1 MADVKPTASAVKANT
16 TVQHQK
22 SSNSISW
29 IAPLSCVI
37 LGYIIWRFVLG
48 SPSNFTQP
56 DTTSFFWPQ
65 HKGLKPTAGFAKMY
79 EGGIIVP
86 ILIGCFL
93 TVLTFVIERFLTVK
107 RAAGA
112 GNIGEFIRKIQYHL
126 ANKEIDKAIA
136 ECDKQQG
143 SVGNVMKSGLRTYK
157 EMITNTELS
166 TDQKVMNIQKSVE
179 ETTALELPMLEKNLT
194 IIATLASVST
204 LIGLLGTVIGMI
216 KAFSA
221 LGNSGG
227 STDSTAL
234 ANGISEALVNTA
246 LGIGTSAIC
255 IIAYNL
261 FTSRIDELTYSIDE
275 IGLSVNQNYAT
286 HHN

>member
-1 MADVKPTASAVKANT
+1 MSTQQPKPAAKAAATEKKSGGISAGLILIILFV
-16 TVQHQK
+16 
-22 SSNSISW
+22 
-29 IAPLSCVI
+29 IAI
-37 LGYIIWRFVLG
+37 LIYMFVMGDG
-48 SPSNFTQP
+48 SHF
-56 DTTSFFWPQ
+56 
-65 HKGLKPTAGFAKMY
+65 
-79 EGGIIVP
+79 EGGTNEGHPLPGDYFGIVYKGGVIVP
-86 ILIGCFL
+86 VLMTCFL
-93 TVLTFVIERFLTVK
+93 TALTFSIERLLT
-107 RAAGA
+107 
-112 GNIGEFIRKIQYHL
+112 IGKAKGTGDVNAFVRSIQASL
-126 ANKEIDKAIA
+126 DKDDAEAAIA
-136 ECDKQQG
+136 ACNKQKG
-143 SVGNVMKSGLRTYK
+143 SVGNVTLSAVKKYKQLTGDKSLDK
-157 EMITNTELS
+157 EQKLAALS
-166 TDQKVMNIQKSVE
+166 KEVE
-179 ETTALELPMLEKNLT
+179 EATSLELPMLEKNLT

-261 FTSRIDELTYSIDE
+261 FTSKIDELTYSIDE

>member
-1 MADVKPTASAVKANT
+1 MSTQQPKPAAKPAATEKKSGGISAGLILIILFV
-16 TVQHQK
+16 
-22 SSNSISW
+22 
-29 IAPLSCVI
+29 IAI
-37 LGYIIWRFVLG
+37 LIFMFVMGDG
-48 SPSNFTQP
+48 SHF
-56 DTTSFFWPQ
+56 
-65 HKGLKPTAGFAKMY
+65 
-79 EGGIIVP
+79 EGGTNEGHPLPGDYFGIVYKGGVIVP
-86 ILIGCFL
+86 VLMTCFL
-93 TVLTFVIERFLTVK
+93 TALTFSIERLLT
-107 RAAGA
+107 
-112 GNIGEFIRKIQYHL
+112 IGKAKGTGDVNAFVRSIQASL
-126 ANKEIDKAIA
+126 DKDDADAAIA
-136 ECDKQQG
+136 ACNKQKG
-143 SVGNVMKSGLRTYK
+143 SVGNVTLSAVKKYKQLTGDKSLDK
-157 EMITNTELS
+157 EQKLASLS
-166 TDQKVMNIQKSVE
+166 KEVE
-179 ETTALELPMLEKNLT
+179 EATSLELPMLEKNLT

-261 FTSRIDELTYSIDE
+261 FTSKIDELTYSIDE

>member
-1 MADVKPTASAVKANT
+1 MSTQQPKPAAKPAATEKKSGGISAGLILIILFVI
-16 TVQHQK
+16 
-22 SSNSISW
+22 SIL
-29 IAPLSCVI
+29 IFM
-37 LGYIIWRFVLG
+37 FVMGDG
-48 SPSNFTQP
+48 SHF
-56 DTTSFFWPQ
+56 
-65 HKGLKPTAGFAKMY
+65 
-79 EGGIIVP
+79 EGGTNEGHPLPGDYFGIVYKGGVIVP
-86 ILIGCFL
+86 VLITCFL
-93 TVLTFVIERFLTVK
+93 TALTFSIERLLT
-107 RAAGA
+107 
-112 GNIGEFIRKIQYHL
+112 IGKAKGTGDVNAFVRSIQASL
-126 ANKEIDKAIA
+126 DKDDAEAAIA
-136 ECDKQQG
+136 ACNKQKG
-143 SVGNVMKSGLRTYK
+143 SVGNVTLSAVKKYKQLTGDKSLDK
-157 EMITNTELS
+157 EQKLASLS
-166 TDQKVMNIQKSVE
+166 KEVE
-179 ETTALELPMLEKNLT
+179 EATSLELPMLEKNLT

>member
-1 MADVKPTASAVKANT
+1 MSTQQPKPAAAKPAAAPQKKSGGISAGLVLIILF
-16 TVQHQK
+16 V
-22 SSNSISW
+22 
-29 IAPLSCVI
+29 IALCI
-37 LGYIIWRFVLG
+37 YIFVMGDG
-48 SPSNFTQP
+48 SHF
-56 DTTSFFWPQ
+56 
-65 HKGLKPTAGFAKMY
+65 
-79 EGGIIVP
+79 EGGTNEGHPLPGDYFGIVYKGGVIVP
-86 ILIGCFL
+86 VLMTCFL
-93 TVLTFVIERFLTVK
+93 TALTFSIERLFTIGKAKGTGDVNAFVRSIQAFLDKDDVE
-107 RAAGA
+107 GA
-112 GNIGEFIRKIQYHL
+112 I
-126 ANKEIDKAIA
+126 KAC
-136 ECDKQQG
+136 EKQKG
-143 SVGNVMKSGLRTYK
+143 SVGNVTLSAIKKYK
-157 EMITNTELS
+157 QLTTDGSLDKEQKLS
-166 TDQKVMNIQKSVE
+166 ALSKEVE
-179 ETTALELPMLEKNLT
+179 EATSLELPMLEKNLT

-246 LGIGTSAIC
+246 LGIGSSAVC

>member
-179 ETTALELPMLEKNLT
+179 ETTALELPMLEKNLVFLST
-194 IIATLASVST
+194 IASVATL
-204 LIGLLGTVIGMI
+204 LGLLGTVLGMI
-216 KAFSA
+216 KSFSA
-221 LGNSGG
+221 LGDEGG
-227 STDSTAL
+227 GEAAKELSK
-234 ANGISEALVNTA
+234 GISEALFNTA
-246 LGIGTSAIC
+246 LGIGTSAIA
-255 IIAYNL
+255 IIFYNM
-261 FTSRIDELTYSIDE
+261 FTTKIDSVTHGIDESGFTLTQSFAT
-275 IGLSVNQNYAT
+275 NYK
-286 HHN
+286 

>member
-1 MADVKPTASAVKANT
+1 MSTQQPKPAAKPAATEKKSGGISAGLILIILFVI
-16 TVQHQK
+16 
-22 SSNSISW
+22 SIL
-29 IAPLSCVI
+29 IFM
-37 LGYIIWRFVLG
+37 FVMGDG
-48 SPSNFTQP
+48 SHF
-56 DTTSFFWPQ
+56 
-65 HKGLKPTAGFAKMY
+65 
-79 EGGIIVP
+79 EGGTNEGHPLPGDYFGIVYKGGVIVP
-86 ILIGCFL
+86 VLMTCFL
-93 TVLTFVIERFLTVK
+93 TALTFSIERLLT
-107 RAAGA
+107 
-112 GNIGEFIRKIQYHL
+112 IGKAKGTGDVNAFVRSIQASL
-126 ANKEIDKAIA
+126 DKDDSDAAIA
-136 ECDKQQG
+136 ACNKQKG
-143 SVGNVMKSGLRTYK
+143 SVGNVTLSAVKKYKQLTGDKSLDK
-157 EMITNTELS
+157 EQKLAALS
-166 TDQKVMNIQKSVE
+166 KEVE
-179 ETTALELPMLEKNLT
+179 EATSLELPMLEKNLT

-261 FTSRIDELTYSIDE
+261 FTSKIDELTYSIDE

>member
-1 MADVKPTASAVKANT
+1 MSTQQPKPAAKPAATEKKSGGISAGLILIILFVI
-16 TVQHQK
+16 
-22 SSNSISW
+22 SIL
-29 IAPLSCVI
+29 IFM
-37 LGYIIWRFVLG
+37 FVMGDG
-48 SPSNFTQP
+48 SHF
-56 DTTSFFWPQ
+56 
-65 HKGLKPTAGFAKMY
+65 
-79 EGGIIVP
+79 EGGTNEGHPLPGDYFGIVYKGGVIVP
-86 ILIGCFL
+86 VLITCFL
-93 TVLTFVIERFLTVK
+93 TALTFSIERLLT
-107 RAAGA
+107 
-112 GNIGEFIRKIQYHL
+112 IGKAKGTGDVNAFVRSIQASL
-126 ANKEIDKAIA
+126 DKDDAEAAIA
-136 ECDKQQG
+136 ACNKQKG
-143 SVGNVMKSGLRTYK
+143 SVGNVTLSAVKKYKQLTGDKSLDK
-157 EMITNTELS
+157 EQKLASLS
-166 TDQKVMNIQKSVE
+166 KEVE
-179 ETTALELPMLEKNLT
+179 EATSLELPMLEKNLT

-261 FTSRIDELTYSIDE
+261 FTSKIDELTYCIDE
-275 IGLSVNQNYAT
+275 IGLSVNQNYAA

>member
-1 MADVKPTASAVKANT
+1 MSTQQPKTAAKAAATEKKSGGISAGLILIILFV
-16 TVQHQK
+16 
-22 SSNSISW
+22 
-29 IAPLSCVI
+29 IAI
-37 LGYIIWRFVLG
+37 AIYTFVMGDG
-48 SPSNFTQP
+48 SHF
-56 DTTSFFWPQ
+56 
-65 HKGLKPTAGFAKMY
+65 
-79 EGGIIVP
+79 EGGTNEGHPLPGDYFGIVYKGGVIVP
-86 ILIGCFL
+86 VLMTCFL
-93 TVLTFVIERFLTVK
+93 TALTFSIERLLT
-107 RAAGA
+107 
-112 GNIGEFIRKIQYHL
+112 IGKAKGTGDVNAFVRSIQASL
-126 ANKEIDKAIA
+126 DKDDTEGAIA
-136 ECDKQQG
+136 TCNKQKG
-143 SVGNVMKSGLRTYK
+143 SVGNVTLSAVKKYKQLTTDKSLDK
-157 EMITNTELS
+157 EQKLAALS
-166 TDQKVMNIQKSVE
+166 KEVE
-179 ETTALELPMLEKNLT
+179 EATSLELPMLEKNLT

>member
-1 MADVKPTASAVKANT
+1 MSTQQPKPAAKPAATEKKSGGISAGLILIILFVI
-16 TVQHQK
+16 
-22 SSNSISW
+22 SIL
-29 IAPLSCVI
+29 IFM
-37 LGYIIWRFVLG
+37 FVMGDG
-48 SPSNFTQP
+48 SHF
-56 DTTSFFWPQ
+56 
-65 HKGLKPTAGFAKMY
+65 
-79 EGGIIVP
+79 EGGTNEGHPLPGDYFGIVYKGGVIVP
-86 ILIGCFL
+86 VLMTCFL
-93 TVLTFVIERFLTVK
+93 TALTFSIERLLT
-107 RAAGA
+107 
-112 GNIGEFIRKIQYHL
+112 IGKAKGTGDVNAFVRSIQASL
-126 ANKEIDKAIA
+126 DKDDTDGAIA
-136 ECDKQQG
+136 ACNKQKG
-143 SVGNVMKSGLRTYK
+143 SVGNVTLSAVKKYKQLTGDKSLDK
-157 EMITNTELS
+157 EQKLAALS
-166 TDQKVMNIQKSVE
+166 KEVE
-179 ETTALELPMLEKNLT
+179 EATSLELPMLEKNLT

>member
-1 MADVKPTASAVKANT
+1 MSTQQPKPAAKPAAAPKKSGGISAGLILIILFV
-16 TVQHQK
+16 
-22 SSNSISW
+22 
-29 IAPLSCVI
+29 IALLI
-37 LGYIIWRFVLG
+37 YNFVMGDG
-48 SPSNFTQP
+48 SHF
-56 DTTSFFWPQ
+56 
-65 HKGLKPTAGFAKMY
+65 
-79 EGGIIVP
+79 EGGTSEGHPLPGDYFGIVYKGGVIVP
-86 ILIGCFL
+86 VLITCFL
-93 TVLTFVIERFLTVK
+93 TALTFSIERLLT
-107 RAAGA
+107 
-112 GNIGEFIRKIQYHL
+112 IGKAKGTGDVNAFVRSIQASL
-126 ANKEIDKAIA
+126 DKDDAEAAIA
-136 ECDKQQG
+136 ACNKQKG
-143 SVGNVMKSGLRTYK
+143 SVGNVTLSAVKKYKQLTGDKSLDK
-157 EMITNTELS
+157 EQKLAALS
-166 TDQKVMNIQKSVE
+166 KEVE
-179 ETTALELPMLEKNLT
+179 EATSLELPMLEKNLT

-261 FTSRIDELTYSIDE
+261 FTSKIDELTYSIDE

>member
-1 MADVKPTASAVKANT
+1 MSTQQPKPAAKPAATDKKSGGISAGLILIILFV
-16 TVQHQK
+16 
-22 SSNSISW
+22 
-29 IAPLSCVI
+29 IAI
-37 LGYIIWRFVLG
+37 AIYTFVMGDG
-48 SPSNFTQP
+48 SHF
-56 DTTSFFWPQ
+56 
-65 HKGLKPTAGFAKMY
+65 
-79 EGGIIVP
+79 EGGTNEGHPLPGDYFGIVYKGGVIVP
-86 ILIGCFL
+86 VLMTCFL
-93 TVLTFVIERFLTVK
+93 TALTFSIERLLT
-107 RAAGA
+107 
-112 GNIGEFIRKIQYHL
+112 IGKAKGTGDVNAFVRSIQASL
-126 ANKEIDKAIA
+126 DKDDSDGAIA
-136 ECDKQQG
+136 ACNKQKG
-143 SVGNVMKSGLRTYK
+143 SVGNVTLSAVKKYKQLTGDKSLDK
-157 EMITNTELS
+157 EQKLAALS
-166 TDQKVMNIQKSVE
+166 KEVE
-179 ETTALELPMLEKNLT
+179 EATSLELPMLEKNLT

-261 FTSRIDELTYSIDE
+261 FTSKIDELTYSIDE

>member
-1 MADVKPTASAVKANT
+1 MSTQQPKPAAKPAATEKKSGGISAGLILIILFVI
-16 TVQHQK
+16 
-22 SSNSISW
+22 SIL
-29 IAPLSCVI
+29 IFM
-37 LGYIIWRFVLG
+37 FVMGDG
-48 SPSNFTQP
+48 SHF
-56 DTTSFFWPQ
+56 
-65 HKGLKPTAGFAKMY
+65 
-79 EGGIIVP
+79 EGGTNEGHPLPGDYFGIVYKGGVIVP
-86 ILIGCFL
+86 VLITCFL
-93 TVLTFVIERFLTVK
+93 TALTFSIERLLT
-107 RAAGA
+107 
-112 GNIGEFIRKIQYHL
+112 IGKAKGTGDVNAFVRSIQASL
-126 ANKEIDKAIA
+126 DKDDAEAAIA
-136 ECDKQQG
+136 ACNKQKG
-143 SVGNVMKSGLRTYK
+143 SVGNVTLSAVKKYKQLTGDKSLDK
-157 EMITNTELS
+157 EQKLASLS
-166 TDQKVMNIQKSVE
+166 KEVE
-179 ETTALELPMLEKNLT
+179 EATSLELPMLEKNLT

-261 FTSRIDELTYSIDE
+261 FTSRIDELTYCIDE

>member
-1 MADVKPTASAVKANT
+1 MSTQQPKPAAKPAATEKKSGGISAGLILIILFV
-16 TVQHQK
+16 
-22 SSNSISW
+22 
-29 IAPLSCVI
+29 IAI
-37 LGYIIWRFVLG
+37 LIFMFVMGDG
-48 SPSNFTQP
+48 SHF
-56 DTTSFFWPQ
+56 
-65 HKGLKPTAGFAKMY
+65 
-79 EGGIIVP
+79 EGGTNEGHPLPGDYFGIVYKGGVIVP
-86 ILIGCFL
+86 VLMTCFL
-93 TVLTFVIERFLTVK
+93 TALTFSIERLLTIGKAKGTGDVNAFV
-107 RAAGA
+107 RA
-112 GNIGEFIRKIQYHL
+112 IQASL
-126 ANKEIDKAIA
+126 DKDDAEGAIA
-136 ECDKQQG
+136 ACNKQKG
-143 SVGNVMKSGLRTYK
+143 SVGNVTLSAVKKYKQLTGDKSLDK
-157 EMITNTELS
+157 EQKLAALS
-166 TDQKVMNIQKSVE
+166 KEVE
-179 ETTALELPMLEKNLT
+179 EATSLELPMLEKNLT

-261 FTSRIDELTYSIDE
+261 FTSKIDELTYSIDE

>member
-1 MADVKPTASAVKANT
+1 MSTQQPKPAAKPAATEKKSGGISAGLILIILFV
-16 TVQHQK
+16 
-22 SSNSISW
+22 
-29 IAPLSCVI
+29 IAVAIFS
-37 LGYIIWRFVLG
+37 FVMGDG
-48 SPSNFTQP
+48 SHF
-56 DTTSFFWPQ
+56 
-65 HKGLKPTAGFAKMY
+65 
-79 EGGIIVP
+79 EGGTNEGHPLPGDYFGIVYKGGVIVP
-86 ILIGCFL
+86 VLMTCFL
-93 TVLTFVIERFLTVK
+93 TALTFSIERIVTIGKAKGTGDVNAFVRSIQASLDK
-107 RAAGA
+107 DDSDAA
-112 GNIGEFIRKIQYHL
+112 IKSCE
-126 ANKEIDKAIA
+126 
-136 ECDKQQG
+136 KQKG
-143 SVGNVMKSGLRTYK
+143 SVGNVTLSAIKKYK
-157 EMITNTELS
+157 QLISDSSLDKEQKLASLS
-166 TDQKVMNIQKSVE
+166 KEVE
-179 ETTALELPMLEKNLT
+179 EATSLELPMLEKNLT

-227 STDSTAL
+227 STDSSAL

>member
-1 MADVKPTASAVKANT
+1 MSTQQPKPAAKPAASEK
-16 TVQHQK
+16 K
-22 SSNSISW
+22 SGGISAGLILIILFVISIAIFS
-29 IAPLSCVI
+29 
-37 LGYIIWRFVLG
+37 FVMGDG
-48 SPSNFTQP
+48 SHF
-56 DTTSFFWPQ
+56 
-65 HKGLKPTAGFAKMY
+65 
-79 EGGIIVP
+79 EGGTNEGHPLPGDYFGIVYKGGVIVP
-86 ILIGCFL
+86 VLITCFL
-93 TVLTFVIERFLTVK
+93 TALTFSIERMLT
-107 RAAGA
+107 
-112 GNIGEFIRKIQYHL
+112 IGKAKGTGDVNLFVRSIQASL
-126 ANKEIDKAIA
+126 DKDDTDGAIA
-136 ECDKQQG
+136 ACNKQKG
-143 SVGNVMKSGLRTYK
+143 SVGNVTLSAVKKYK
-157 EMITNTELS
+157 HLMSDNSLDKEQKLASLS
-166 TDQKVMNIQKSVE
+166 KEVE
-179 ETTALELPMLEKNLT
+179 EATSLELPMLEKNLT

-261 FTSRIDELTYSIDE
+261 FTSKIDELTYCIDE

>member
-1 MADVKPTASAVKANT
+1 MSTQQPKPAAKPAATEKKSGGISAGLILIILFV
-16 TVQHQK
+16 
-22 SSNSISW
+22 
-29 IAPLSCVI
+29 IAI
-37 LGYIIWRFVLG
+37 AIYTFVMGDG
-48 SPSNFTQP
+48 SHF
-56 DTTSFFWPQ
+56 
-65 HKGLKPTAGFAKMY
+65 
-79 EGGIIVP
+79 EGGTNEGHPLPGDYFGIVYKGGVIVP
-86 ILIGCFL
+86 VLMTCFL
-93 TVLTFVIERFLTVK
+93 TALTFSIERLLT
-107 RAAGA
+107 
-112 GNIGEFIRKIQYHL
+112 IGKAKGTGDVNAFVRSIQASL
-126 ANKEIDKAIA
+126 DKDDSDAAIA
-136 ECDKQQG
+136 ACNKQKG
-143 SVGNVMKSGLRTYK
+143 SVGNVTLSAVKKYKQLTGDKSLDK
-157 EMITNTELS
+157 EQKLAALS
-166 TDQKVMNIQKSVE
+166 KEVE
-179 ETTALELPMLEKNLT
+179 EATSLELPMLEKNLT

-261 FTSRIDELTYSIDE
+261 FTSKIDELTYSIDE

>member
-1 MADVKPTASAVKANT
+1 MSTQQPKPAAKPAATEKKSGGISAGLILIILFVI
-16 TVQHQK
+16 
-22 SSNSISW
+22 SIA
-29 IAPLSCVI
+29 IFT
-37 LGYIIWRFVLG
+37 FVMGDG
-48 SPSNFTQP
+48 SHF
-56 DTTSFFWPQ
+56 
-65 HKGLKPTAGFAKMY
+65 
-79 EGGIIVP
+79 EGGTNEGHPLPGDYFGIVYKGGVIVP
-86 ILIGCFL
+86 VLITCFL
-93 TVLTFVIERFLTVK
+93 TALTFSIERLLTIGKAKGTGDVNAFVRSIQASLDK
-107 RAAGA
+107 DDTDSAVAAC
-112 GNIGEFIRKIQYHL
+112 
-126 ANKEIDKAIA
+126 NKQK
-136 ECDKQQG
+136 G
-143 SVGNVMKSGLRTYK
+143 SVGNVTLSAVKKYK
-157 EMITNTELS
+157 QLTGDNSLDKEQKLASLS
-166 TDQKVMNIQKSVE
+166 KEVE
-179 ETTALELPMLEKNLT
+179 EATSLELPMLEKNLT

-261 FTSRIDELTYSIDE
+261 FTSKIDELTYCIDE

>member
-1 MADVKPTASAVKANT
+1 MSTQQPKPAAKPAATEKKSGGISAGLILIILFVI
-16 TVQHQK
+16 
-22 SSNSISW
+22 SIL
-29 IAPLSCVI
+29 IFM
-37 LGYIIWRFVLG
+37 FVMGDG
-48 SPSNFTQP
+48 SHF
-56 DTTSFFWPQ
+56 
-65 HKGLKPTAGFAKMY
+65 
-79 EGGIIVP
+79 EGGTNEGHPLPGDYFGIVYKGGVIVP
-86 ILIGCFL
+86 VLITCFL
-93 TVLTFVIERFLTVK
+93 TALTFSIERLLT
-107 RAAGA
+107 
-112 GNIGEFIRKIQYHL
+112 IGKAKGTGDVNAFVRSIQASL
-126 ANKEIDKAIA
+126 DKDDTEAAIA
-136 ECDKQQG
+136 ACNKQKG
-143 SVGNVMKSGLRTYK
+143 SVGNVTLSAVKKYKQLTGDKSLDK
-157 EMITNTELS
+157 EQKLASLS
-166 TDQKVMNIQKSVE
+166 KEVE
-179 ETTALELPMLEKNLT
+179 EATSLELPMLEKNLT

-261 FTSRIDELTYSIDE
+261 FTSKIDELTYCIDE

>member
-1 MADVKPTASAVKANT
+1 M
-16 TVQHQK
+16 
-22 SSNSISW
+22 
-29 IAPLSCVI
+29 
-37 LGYIIWRFVLG
+37 FVMGDG
-48 SPSNFTQP
+48 SHF
-56 DTTSFFWPQ
+56 
-65 HKGLKPTAGFAKMY
+65 
-79 EGGIIVP
+79 EGGTNEGHPLPGDYFGIVYKGGVIVP
-86 ILIGCFL
+86 VLITCFL
-93 TVLTFVIERFLTVK
+93 TALTFSIERLLT
-107 RAAGA
+107 
-112 GNIGEFIRKIQYHL
+112 IGKAKGTGDVNAFVRSIQASL
-126 ANKEIDKAIA
+126 DKDDAEAAIA
-136 ECDKQQG
+136 SCNKQKG
-143 SVGNVMKSGLRTYK
+143 SVGNVTLSAVKKYKQLTGDKSLDK
-157 EMITNTELS
+157 EQKLASLS
-166 TDQKVMNIQKSVE
+166 KEVE
-179 ETTALELPMLEKNLT
+179 EATSLELPMLEKNLT

-261 FTSRIDELTYSIDE
+261 FTSKIDELTYCIDE

>member
-1 MADVKPTASAVKANT
+1 MGD
-16 TVQHQK
+16 
-22 SSNSISW
+22 
-29 IAPLSCVI
+29 
-37 LGYIIWRFVLG
+37 G
-48 SPSNFTQP
+48 SHF
-56 DTTSFFWPQ
+56 
-65 HKGLKPTAGFAKMY
+65 
-79 EGGIIVP
+79 EGGTSEGHPLPGDYFGIVYKGGVIVP
-86 ILIGCFL
+86 VLMTCFL
-93 TVLTFVIERFLTVK
+93 TSLTFSIERMIT
-107 RAAGA
+107 
-112 GNIGEFIRKIQYHL
+112 IGKAKGTGDVNAFVRSIQASL
-126 ANKEIDKAIA
+126 DKDDVESAIKA
-136 ECDKQQG
+136 CDKQKG
-143 SVGNVMKSGLRTYK
+143 SVGNVTLSAIKKYK
-157 EMITNTELS
+157 QLISDSSLDKEQKLASLS
-166 TDQKVMNIQKSVE
+166 KEVE
-179 ETTALELPMLEKNLT
+179 EATSLELPMLEKNLT

>member
-1 MADVKPTASAVKANT
+1 MSTQQPKPAAKPAATEKKSGGISAGLILIILFVI
-16 TVQHQK
+16 
-22 SSNSISW
+22 SIL
-29 IAPLSCVI
+29 IFM
-37 LGYIIWRFVLG
+37 FVMGDG
-48 SPSNFTQP
+48 SHF
-56 DTTSFFWPQ
+56 
-65 HKGLKPTAGFAKMY
+65 
-79 EGGIIVP
+79 EGGTNEGHPLPGDYFGIVYKGGVIVP
-86 ILIGCFL
+86 VLITCFL
-93 TVLTFVIERFLTVK
+93 TALTFSIERLST
-107 RAAGA
+107 
-112 GNIGEFIRKIQYHL
+112 IGKAKGSGDVNAFVRSIQASL
-126 ANKEIDKAIA
+126 DKDDTEAAIA
-136 ECDKQQG
+136 ACNKQKG
-143 SVGNVMKSGLRTYK
+143 SVGNVTLSAVKKYKQLTGDKSLDK
-157 EMITNTELS
+157 EQKLASLS
-166 TDQKVMNIQKSVE
+166 KEVE
-179 ETTALELPMLEKNLT
+179 EATSLELPMLEKNLT

-261 FTSRIDELTYSIDE
+261 FTSKIDELTYSIDE
-275 IGLSVNQNYAT
+275 IGLSVSQNYAT

>member
-1 MADVKPTASAVKANT
+1 MSTQQPKPAAKPAAAPKKSGGISAGL
-16 TVQHQK
+16 
-22 SSNSISW
+22 I
-29 IAPLSCVI
+29 LVI
-37 LGYIIWRFVLG
+37 LFVIALLIYNFVMGDG
-48 SPSNFTQP
+48 SHF
-56 DTTSFFWPQ
+56 
-65 HKGLKPTAGFAKMY
+65 
-79 EGGIIVP
+79 EGGTSEGHPLPGDYFGIVYKGGVIVP
-86 ILIGCFL
+86 VLMTCFL
-93 TVLTFVIERFLTVK
+93 TSLTFSIERMITIGKAKGTGDVNAFV
-107 RAAGA
+107 RSIQAA
-112 GNIGEFIRKIQYHL
+112 L
-126 ANKEIDKAIA
+126 DKDDVESAIKA
-136 ECDKQQG
+136 CDKQKG
-143 SVGNVMKSGLRTYK
+143 SVGNVTLSAIKKYK
-157 EMITNTELS
+157 QLISDSSLDKEQKLASLS
-166 TDQKVMNIQKSVE
+166 KEVE
-179 ETTALELPMLEKNLT
+179 EATSLELPMLEKNLT

>member
-1 MADVKPTASAVKANT
+1 MSTQQPKPAAKPAATEKKSGGISAGLILIILFV
-16 TVQHQK
+16 
-22 SSNSISW
+22 
-29 IAPLSCVI
+29 IAI
-37 LGYIIWRFVLG
+37 LIYMFVMGDG
-48 SPSNFTQP
+48 SHF
-56 DTTSFFWPQ
+56 
-65 HKGLKPTAGFAKMY
+65 
-79 EGGIIVP
+79 EGGTNEGHPLPGDYFGIVYKGGVIVP
-86 ILIGCFL
+86 VLMTCFL
-93 TVLTFVIERFLTVK
+93 TALTFSIERLLTIGKAKGTGDVNAFVRSIQASLDK
-107 RAAGA
+107 DDTDAAVA
-112 GNIGEFIRKIQYHL
+112 
-126 ANKEIDKAIA
+126 ACNKQK
-136 ECDKQQG
+136 G
-143 SVGNVMKSGLRTYK
+143 SVGNVTLSAVKKYK
-157 EMITNTELS
+157 QLTGDTSLDKEQKLAALS
-166 TDQKVMNIQKSVE
+166 KEVE
-179 ETTALELPMLEKNLT
+179 EATSLELPMLEKNLT

-261 FTSRIDELTYSIDE
+261 FTSKIDELTYSIDE

>member
-1 MADVKPTASAVKANT
+1 MSTQQPKPAAKPAATEKKSGGISAGLILIILFVI
-16 TVQHQK
+16 
-22 SSNSISW
+22 SIL
-29 IAPLSCVI
+29 IFM
-37 LGYIIWRFVLG
+37 FVMGDG
-48 SPSNFTQP
+48 SHF
-56 DTTSFFWPQ
+56 
-65 HKGLKPTAGFAKMY
+65 
-79 EGGIIVP
+79 EGGTNEGHPLPGDYFGIVYKGGVIVP
-86 ILIGCFL
+86 VLITCFL
-93 TVLTFVIERFLTVK
+93 TALTFSIERLLT
-107 RAAGA
+107 
-112 GNIGEFIRKIQYHL
+112 IGKAKGTGDVNAFVRSIQASL
-126 ANKEIDKAIA
+126 DKDDTEAAIA
-136 ECDKQQG
+136 ACNKQKG
-143 SVGNVMKSGLRTYK
+143 SVGNVTLSAVKKYKQLTGDKSLDK
-157 EMITNTELS
+157 EQKLASLS
-166 TDQKVMNIQKSVE
+166 KEVE
-179 ETTALELPMLEKNLT
+179 EATSLELPMLEKNLT

-261 FTSRIDELTYSIDE
+261 FTSKIDELTYSIDE

>member
-1 MADVKPTASAVKANT
+1 MSTQQPKPAAKPAATEKKSGGISAGLILIILFVI
-16 TVQHQK
+16 
-22 SSNSISW
+22 SIL
-29 IAPLSCVI
+29 IFMIVM
-37 LGYIIWRFVLG
+37 GDG
-48 SPSNFTQP
+48 SHF
-56 DTTSFFWPQ
+56 
-65 HKGLKPTAGFAKMY
+65 
-79 EGGIIVP
+79 EGGTNEGHPLPGDYFGIVYKGGVIVP
-86 ILIGCFL
+86 VLITCFL
-93 TVLTFVIERFLTVK
+93 TALTFSIERLLT
-107 RAAGA
+107 
-112 GNIGEFIRKIQYHL
+112 IGKAKGTGDVNAFVRSIQASL
-126 ANKEIDKAIA
+126 DKDDTEAAIA
-136 ECDKQQG
+136 ACNKQKG
-143 SVGNVMKSGLRTYK
+143 SVGNVTLSAVKKYKKLTGDKSLDK
-157 EMITNTELS
+157 EQKLASLS
-166 TDQKVMNIQKSVE
+166 KEVE
-179 ETTALELPMLEKNLT
+179 EATSLELPMLEKNLT

-261 FTSRIDELTYSIDE
+261 FTSKIDELTYSIDE
-275 IGLSVNQNYAT
+275 IGLSVSQNYAT

>member
-1 MADVKPTASAVKANT
+1 MSTQQPKPAAKPAATEKKSGGISAGLILIILFVI
-16 TVQHQK
+16 
-22 SSNSISW
+22 SIL
-29 IAPLSCVI
+29 IFM
-37 LGYIIWRFVLG
+37 FVMGDG
-48 SPSNFTQP
+48 SHF
-56 DTTSFFWPQ
+56 
-65 HKGLKPTAGFAKMY
+65 
-79 EGGIIVP
+79 EGGTNEGHPLPGDYFGIVYKGGVIVP
-86 ILIGCFL
+86 VLITCFL
-93 TVLTFVIERFLTVK
+93 TSLTFSIERLLT
-107 RAAGA
+107 
-112 GNIGEFIRKIQYHL
+112 IGKAKGTGDVNAFVRSIQASL
-126 ANKEIDKAIA
+126 DKDDAEAAIA
-136 ECDKQQG
+136 ACNKQKG
-143 SVGNVMKSGLRTYK
+143 SVGNVTLSAVKKYKQLTGDKSLDK
-157 EMITNTELS
+157 EQKLASLS
-166 TDQKVMNIQKSVE
+166 KEVE
-179 ETTALELPMLEKNLT
+179 EATSLELPMLEKNLT

-261 FTSRIDELTYSIDE
+261 FTSKIDELTYCIDE